1 MSNLEINKI
10 KTFIKNIFASD
21 DTILNNLKKIEIDN
35 SITEITEII
44 DFVIQNSK
52 RGICTLEN
60 E

>member
-10 KTFIKNIFASD
+10 NTFIKNIFASD